1 MKKIIIVFTVII
13 LSTISCLGIKN
24 VTFAHQSAC
33 GVAGFND
40 PLVCGYGKGA
50 NEVALENRI
59 RNILNTVY
67 LWIGIIAVINR

>member
-13 LSTISCLGIKN
+13 LSTIFCLVIKY
-24 VTFAHQSAC
+24 VTFAHQSAW

-50 NEVALENRI
+50 N
-59 RNILNTVY
+59 
-67 LWIGIIAVINR
+67 